1 MPLSCLDSLALA
13 LGLASPPFQSTTSSD
28 HPHRLY
34 IPYLTETGLETART
48 RSGKRLTIR
57 VGVGNLISAFGG
69 KCSGPRRRR
78 AAAAI
83 FGLFPIGTYLLQC
96 HRTFFDN
103 CTPTSFTMWHE
114 VEVARCK
121 YPVSASAP

>member
-1 MPLSCLDSLALA
+1 MCII
-13 LGLASPPFQSTTSSD
+13 
-28 HPHRLY
+28 Y
-34 IPYLTETGLETART
+34 NLTETGLETAQLTRT

-57 VGVGNLISAFGG
+57 VAIYGVGNLISAFGG
-69 KCSGPRRRR
+69 KCSGPRRR